1 MSTLKKGLLFCEEKS
16 FQLQNTSNRIKTVLE
31 SSFMDKFDLKKPFE
45 PTGDQPQ
52 AIVKLVDGV
61 RKGNKH
67 QVLLGATGTGKTFT
81 MANIIEQINKP
92 TLIMAHNKTLAAQLA
107 SEFREFF
114 PKNAVEY
121 FVSYYDYYLPESYVP
136 QIDLYIEKDASI
148 NEEIDRFRLAA
159 TKALLTRQDVL
170 IVASVSCI
178 YNIGS
183 PNLYK
188 ESVITLFK
196 EQKILIKGVLSRLID
211 LQYERN
217 DTEVKRGT
225 FRVKG
230 DTLELYPS
238 YEHFVVRFSFFGD
251 CIEKIEQ
258 LDPTSFECQEELEEM
273 MIFPARHYVQ
283 PQRNLEEPISQIRK
297 DLSER
302 IKYFKKE
309 NKLLE
314 QRRIEQRTKFDIE
327 QIEQLGY
334 VKGIENYSRYFD
346 GRSPG
351 DSPFTLIDYFPKD
364 FLLFIDES
372 HMSVPQIRG
381 MWHGERARKNTL
393 IENGFRL
400 PSAMDNRPLN
410 YEEFSRK
417 LNQVI
422 YTSATP
428 DKYEL
433 SLSEQT
439 VEQIIRP
446 TGIVDPQ
453 IEVRGTKSQISD
465 VMKEIK
471 ERVAKGQR
479 VLVTTLT
486 KNMAEDLAEFLAE
499 RDIKVMYI
507 HHEVDTLERIEILRD
522 LRKGKHDVLVGINLL
537 REGLDL
543 PEVSLVAIL
552 DADKEGF
559 LRSKT
564 SLIQT
569 IGRAAR
575 HVEGR
580 VIMYADNIT
589 GSMKGAIEETNRRR
603 EIQLSYNKKHNI
615 TPETIKKAIH
625 DIGERLE
632 EIQPEASTVEELDFS
647 KLPKTEIKKL
657 SHDLKAEMKLAAENL
672 EFERAALLRDQLLE
686 LKNQDL
692 KIPKTVTVKEAK
704 RIN

>member
-1 MSTLKKGLLFCEEKS
+1 
-16 FQLQNTSNRIKTVLE
+16 
-31 SSFMDKFDLKKPFE
+31 MDKFELKKPFE

-52 AIVKLVDGV
+52 VISSLVSGL

-67 QVLLGATGTGKTFT
+67 QVLLGATGTGKTFA

-136 QIDLYIEKDASI
+136 QIDLYIEKDAAI
-148 NEEIDRFRLAA
+148 NDEIDRLRLAA
-159 TKALLTRQDVL
+159 TKALMTRKDVL

-183 PNLYK
+183 PDLYQA
-188 ESVITLFK
+188 SVISLFK
-196 EQKILIKGVLSRLID
+196 DQKILIKELLARLVD

-217 DTEVKRGT
+217 DIELKRGT

-230 DTLELYPS
+230 DTLELHPS
-238 YEHFVVRFSFFGD
+238 YEQFVVRFSFFGD
-251 CIEKIEQ
+251 TIERIEQ
-258 LDPTSFECQEELEEM
+258 LDPTSFERQSELEEI

-283 PQRNLEEPISQIRK
+283 PKGNLATPISQIKK
-297 DLSER
+297 DLQARVEF
-302 IKYFKKE
+302 FKKE
-309 NKLLE
+309 NMLLE
-314 QRRIEQRTKFDIE
+314 ERRISQRTKFDIE

-346 GRSPG
+346 GRKPG
-351 DSPFTLIDYFPKD
+351 DQPFTLIDYLPKD

-410 YEEFSRK
+410 FEEFSRK
-417 LNQVI
+417 INQVI

-428 DKYEL
+428 DRYEL
-433 SLSEQT
+433 SLSENT
-439 VEQIIRP
+439 VEQVIRP
-446 TGIVDPQ
+446 TGIVDPEVEIRKTKNQ
-453 IEVRGTKSQISD
+453 IPD
-465 VMKEIK
+465 VMAEIRK
-471 ERVAKGQR
+471 RVEKGQR

-507 HHEVDTLERIEILRD
+507 HYEVATLERIQILRD

-564 SLIQT
+564 ALLQT

-589 GSMKGAIEETNRRR
+589 GSMKRAIEETDGRRKK
-603 EIQLSYNKKHNI
+603 QQVYNKKHHI

-632 EIQPEASTVEELDFS
+632 EIQPKASTVEELDFS
-647 KLPKTEIKKL
+647 KVPKVEIKRL
-657 SHDLKAEMKLAAENL
+657 GHDLEAEMKHAAENL
-672 EFERAALLRDQLLE
+672 DFERAALLRDQLLE
-686 LKNQDL
+686 LKNRNL
-692 KIPKTVTVKEAK
+692 KIPRTISVKEAK
-704 RIN
+704 KIK

>member
-1 MSTLKKGLLFCEEKS
+1 MS
-16 FQLQNTSNRIKTVLE
+16 
-31 SSFMDKFDLKKPFE
+31 KFELKKPFE
-45 PTGDQPQ
+45 PTGDQPE
-52 AIVKLVDGV
+52 AITKLVKGI
-61 RKGNKH
+61 RAGNKH

-81 MANIIEQINKP
+81 MANVIEQINKP
-92 TLIMAHNKTLAAQLA
+92 TLIIAHNKTLAAQLA

-114 PKNAVEY
+114 PNNAVEY

-136 QIDLYIEKDASI
+136 QIDLYIEKDAAI
-148 NEEIDRFRLAA
+148 NEEIDRLRLAA
-159 TKALLTRQDVL
+159 TKSLMTRDDVL

-178 YNIGS
+178 YSIGS
-183 PNLYK
+183 PDNYR
-188 ESVITLFK
+188 ESVISLFK
-196 EQKILIKGVLSRLID
+196 EQKILIKDVMSRLIE

-217 DTEVKRGT
+217 DMELKRGT

-230 DTLELYPS
+230 DTLELHPS
-238 YEHFVVRFSFFGD
+238 YEQFVVRITFFGD
-251 CIEKIEQ
+251 SIEKVEQ
-258 LDPTSFECQEELEEM
+258 LDPTSFENQQELSEI

-283 PQRNLEEPISQIRK
+283 PQKNLDSPIKQIK
-297 DLSER
+297 DDLAER
-302 IKYFKKE
+302 LKYFKNEDKIVE
-309 NKLLE
+309 QRRLE
-314 QRRIEQRTKFDIE
+314 QRTNFDVEQL
-327 QIEQLGY
+327 EQLGY

-346 GRSPG
+346 GRAPG

-381 MWHGERARKNTL
+381 MWHGERARKNVL

-410 YEEFSRK
+410 YEEFYRK
-417 LNQVI
+417 INQVI

-433 SLSEQT
+433 SLSDQT

-453 IEVRGTKSQISD
+453 IEVRKTKGQIPD
-465 VMKEIK
+465 LMKEIK
-471 ERVAKGQR
+471 KKVDKGQR
-479 VLVTTLT
+479 VLITTLT
-486 KNMAEDLAEFLAE
+486 KNMAEDLAEFLAARE
-499 RDIKVMYI
+499 IKVMYI
-507 HHEVDTLERIEILRD
+507 HYEVKTLERVDILRD
-522 LRKGKHDVLVGINLL
+522 LRRGKYDVLVGINLL

-569 IGRAAR
+569 IGRTAR
-575 HVEGR
+575 HVEGK
-580 VIMYADNIT
+580 VIMYADKVT
-589 GSMKGAIEETNRRR
+589 GSMRGAIEETDRRR
-603 EIQLSYNKKHNI
+603 KIQLANNLKHNI
-615 TPETIKKAIH
+615 TPETIQKAIH
-625 DIGERLE
+625 DIGERLQ

-647 KLPKTEIKKL
+647 KVPKTEIKRLGK
-657 SHDLKAEMKLAAENL
+657 DLETEMKLAAENL
-672 EFERAALLRDQLLE
+672 DFERASLIRDQLLE
-686 LKNQDL
+686 MRNQNL
-692 KIPKTVTVKEAK
+692 EIPKTVTVKEAK
-704 RIN
+704 RISEK